1 MLIDLTEGGI
11 MILQHSLGLYLAMV
25 DMNISNIEK
34 QNLPEGEDLT
44 RLRENRE
51 EAEALSQIFINSLNS
66 K

>member
-34 QNLPEGEDLT
+34 QNLPEDEDLT